1 MSLPAK
7 APHAAPASSPT
18 ATARLPS
25 PRPPRVD
32 AHAAAND
39 DAEAAP
45 GHKEPDPLWM
55 IVIAMAVFFG
65 FTALVIMLG

>member
-1 MSLPAK
+1 MSSHAK
-7 APHAAPASSPT
+7 APQAAPASSTT

-32 AHAAAND
+32 ARAAND

-45 GHKEPDPLWM
+45 ERNRADPLWM
-55 IVIAMAVFFG
+55 IVIAMAVLFAFM
-65 FTALVIMLG
+65 ALVIMVG

>member
-1 MSLPAK
+1 MSSPAK
-7 APHAAPASSPT
+7 APHAAPASSTT

-25 PRPPRVD
+25 TSPPHGG
-32 AHAAAND
+32 ASTAAND

-45 GHKEPDPLWM
+45 EHNEPDPLWM

-65 FTALVIMLG
+65 FTALLIMVG